1 MDTAVALV
9 ESYLRL
15 NGYFTVTEY
24 QIQHPA
30 ARQPGRFETA
40 TDLDILAVRF
50 PWAAETVLRH
60 PDRPGEQRCE
70 ILLAGDPAISPAQDK
85 PDLIIGE
92 VKEGLAEFNRKL
104 QTPEVLYAALRRTG
118 CCPEEHIRD
127 AAEALLHGGEFVQP
141 PDHGIGCRIRLA
153 AFCGRI
159 DATGPPA
166 QLAITLDHI
175 LRFIQERLAEYRPV
189 LMSARF
195 GDPTLSLLK
204 LMDKMHVGPRSIPA
218 EVSLVTK
225 DPVCGMDVDEKT
237 TAGTSVYKGKKYYF
251 CSAGCKAAF
260 GEEPDKY
267 VR

>member
-1 MDTAVALV
+1 VDTAVALV

-24 QIQHPA
+24 QVQHPA

-70 ILLAGDPAISPAQDK
+70 ILLAGDPAIGPAQDK
-85 PDLIIGE
+85 PDIVIGE

-104 QTPEVLYAALRRTG
+104 QTSEVLYAALRRTG
-118 CCPEEHIRD
+118 CCPEEHIKD
-127 AAEALLHGGEFVQP
+127 AAEALLNGGEFVQP

-166 QLAITLDHI
+166 PLAITLDHI

-195 GDPTLSLLK
+195 GDPTLNLLK
-204 LMDKMHVGPRSIPA
+204 LMDKVHVGVSRS
-218 EVSLVTK
+218 
-225 DPVCGMDVDEKT
+225 
-237 TAGTSVYKGKKYYF
+237 
-251 CSAGCKAAF
+251 
-260 GEEPDKY
+260 
-267 VR
+267 